1 MTHSVFAG
9 TELISSKTIKYDWHV
24 LRQARNAE
32 LEKTDHWALKDRV
45 MSQEKKSY
53 RKFLRD
59 MPQNY
64 DEVGALAA
72 WHDFDIPEE

>member
-9 TELISSKTIKYDWHV
+9 TELISSKTIEYDWHE
-24 LRQARNAE
+24 LRQARDAE
-32 LEKTDHWALKDRV
+32 LEKTDKYALQDRE
-45 MSQEKKSY
+45 MSNEMREY
-53 RKFLRD
+53 RTFLRD

-72 WHDFDIPEE
+72 WHDFDTPEV